1 MRKFALAVAA
11 LAIGTV
17 TASAADM
24 AARPYVK
31 APAPI
36 AAVYNWTGFYVGGHV
51 GWGEAKQD
59 WFLIQNAVG
68 FGFSKDGVIAG
79 GYAGYNWQLGSN
91 FVLGAEFEGSWS
103 DLQQGN
109 VPCTIGQA
117 AICRNDVNWL
127 GSVRGRAGVAFN
139 QVLFYA
145 AGGWAFA
152 DASHDRQFLPLG
164 GGPFTSGV
172 SDTRDGWV
180 AGRGRRMGV
189 RRQLDWSRSIRPL
202 RLWYQDLSH
211 PGAQQLL
218 GYQGFAHGGHGP
230 RRPWLQVLTLNSSK
244 PRHRPGLF
252 VVPCSQARIGLL

>member
-1 MRKFALAVAA
+1 MLAPLVLHWGNIMRKFALAVAA

-180 AGRGRRMGV
+180 AAVGVEWAFAGNWIGRVQYDHYDFGTKTYLIPALSNFSDTRVSLTVDTV
-189 RRQLDWSRSIRPL
+189 RVGI
-202 RLWYQDLSH
+202 
-211 PGAQQLL
+211 
-218 GYQGFAHGGHGP
+218 GYKF
-230 RRPWLQVLTLNSSK
+230 
-244 PRHRPGLF
+244 
-252 VVPCSQARIGLL
+252 

>member
-1 MRKFALAVAA
+1 MLAPLVLHWGNIMRKFALAVAA

-164 GGPFTSGV
+164 GGPFTTGV

-180 AGRGRRMGV
+180 AAVGVEWAFAGNWIGRVQYDHYDFGTKTYLIPALSNFSDTRVSLTVDTV
-189 RRQLDWSRSIRPL
+189 RVGI
-202 RLWYQDLSH
+202 
-211 PGAQQLL
+211 
-218 GYQGFAHGGHGP
+218 GYKF
-230 RRPWLQVLTLNSSK
+230 
-244 PRHRPGLF
+244 
-252 VVPCSQARIGLL
+252 

>member
-1 MRKFALAVAA
+1 MLAPLVLHWGNIMRKFALAVAA

-91 FVLGAEFEGSWS
+91 FVIGAEFEGSWS

-180 AGRGRRMGV
+180 AAVGVEWAFAGNWIGRVQYDHYDFGTKTYLIPALSNFSDTRVSLTVDTV
-189 RRQLDWSRSIRPL
+189 RV
-202 RLWYQDLSH
+202 
-211 PGAQQLL
+211 GL
-218 GYQGFAHGGHGP
+218 GYKF
-230 RRPWLQVLTLNSSK
+230 
-244 PRHRPGLF
+244 
-252 VVPCSQARIGLL
+252 

>member
-1 MRKFALAVAA
+1 MLAPLVLHWGNIMRKFALAVAA

-180 AGRGRRMGV
+180 AAVGVEWAFAGNWIGRVQYDHYDFGTKTYLIPALSNFSDTRVSLTVDTV
-189 RRQLDWSRSIRPL
+189 RV
-202 RLWYQDLSH
+202 
-211 PGAQQLL
+211 GL
-218 GYQGFAHGGHGP
+218 GYKF
-230 RRPWLQVLTLNSSK
+230 
-244 PRHRPGLF
+244 
-252 VVPCSQARIGLL
+252 

>member
-180 AGRGRRMGV
+180 AAVGVEWAFAGNWIGRVQYDHYDFGTKTYLMPALSNVSDTRVSLTVDTV
-189 RRQLDWSRSIRPL
+189 RV
-202 RLWYQDLSH
+202 
-211 PGAQQLL
+211 GL
-218 GYQGFAHGGHGP
+218 GYKF
-230 RRPWLQVLTLNSSK
+230 
-244 PRHRPGLF
+244 
-252 VVPCSQARIGLL
+252 

>member
-11 LAIGTV
+11 LALGTAS
-17 TASAADM
+17 ASAADL

-109 VPCTIGQA
+109 VPCTIAQA

-152 DASHDRQFLPLG
+152 DATHDRQFLPLG

-180 AGRGRRMGV
+180 AAVGVEWAFAGNWIGRVQYDHYDFGTKTYLMPALSNVSDTRVSLTVDTV
-189 RRQLDWSRSIRPL
+189 RV
-202 RLWYQDLSH
+202 
-211 PGAQQLL
+211 GL
-218 GYQGFAHGGHGP
+218 GYKF
-230 RRPWLQVLTLNSSK
+230 
-244 PRHRPGLF
+244 
-252 VVPCSQARIGLL
+252 

>member
-1 MRKFALAVAA
+1 MLAPLVLHWGNIMRKFALAVAA

-152 DASHDRQFLPLG
+152 DATHDRQFLPLG

-180 AGRGRRMGV
+180 AAVGVEWAFAGNWIGRVQYDHYDFGTKTYLIPALSNFSDTRVSLTVDTV
-189 RRQLDWSRSIRPL
+189 RVGI
-202 RLWYQDLSH
+202 
-211 PGAQQLL
+211 
-218 GYQGFAHGGHGP
+218 GYKF
-230 RRPWLQVLTLNSSK
+230 
-244 PRHRPGLF
+244 
-252 VVPCSQARIGLL
+252 

>member
-1 MRKFALAVAA
+1 MLAPLVLHWGNIMRKFTLAVAA

-180 AGRGRRMGV
+180 AAVGVEWAFAGNWIGRVQYDHYDFGTKTYLIPALSNFSDTRVSLTVDTV
-189 RRQLDWSRSIRPL
+189 RV
-202 RLWYQDLSH
+202 
-211 PGAQQLL
+211 GL
-218 GYQGFAHGGHGP
+218 GYKF
-230 RRPWLQVLTLNSSK
+230 
-244 PRHRPGLF
+244 
-252 VVPCSQARIGLL
+252 

>member
-1 MRKFALAVAA
+1 MLAPLVLHWGNIMRKFALAVAA

-164 GGPFTSGV
+164 GGPFTTGV

-180 AGRGRRMGV
+180 AAVGVEWAFAGNWIGRVQYDHYDFGTKTYLIPALSNFSDTRVSLTVDTV
-189 RRQLDWSRSIRPL
+189 RV
-202 RLWYQDLSH
+202 
-211 PGAQQLL
+211 GL
-218 GYQGFAHGGHGP
+218 GYKF
-230 RRPWLQVLTLNSSK
+230 
-244 PRHRPGLF
+244 
-252 VVPCSQARIGLL
+252 

>member
-1 MRKFALAVAA
+1 MLAPLVLHWGNIMRKFALAVAA

-180 AGRGRRMGV
+180 AAVGVEWAFAGNWIGRVQYDHYDFGTKTYLMPALSNVSDTRVSLTVDTV
-189 RRQLDWSRSIRPL
+189 RVGI
-202 RLWYQDLSH
+202 
-211 PGAQQLL
+211 
-218 GYQGFAHGGHGP
+218 GYKF
-230 RRPWLQVLTLNSSK
+230 
-244 PRHRPGLF
+244 
-252 VVPCSQARIGLL
+252 